1 MRAIN
6 LLPKDDAR
14 RGRPQRPQWLVL
26 VPVVLAVLLTA
37 LMSAMFLSASGK
49 AKDKQAQ
56 LSSLQ
61 EELAAIPTPDA
72 AKVKTQSALAA
83 DKQAR
88 VTALSA
94 ALSRRV
100 AWDRVFRELS
110 LVLPDDVWLATI
122 SAKAPVPS
130 SAATPP
136 APAAAGAAPAATQ
149 FTLDGFTYSHA
160 AVARLLSRLAVVPDL
175 VNVQLQQSTRTKVG
189 VANAVPKLIVQRL
202 LQPALNG
209 EQPVHLECREDST
222 EALLALSCESR
233 AEVDEMVRKAVSSGG
248 AHAMDAQDHGFMY
261 GWSFYDID
269 GHHWE
274 VVWMDPSA
282 IQS

>member
-14 RGRPQRPQWLVL
+14 RGAQKRQRIVL

-37 LMSAMFLSASGK
+37 VFSAMFLSASGK
-49 AKDKQAQ
+49 VKDKQSQLAQ
-56 LSSLQ
+56 LQ
-61 EELAAIPTPDA
+61 DELHAIPTPNA
-72 AKVKTQSALAA
+72 SKVKSQSALAA

-130 SAATPP
+130 STAAAPPSTAAGGTAAATE
-136 APAAAGAAPAATQ
+136 
-149 FTLDGFTYSHA
+149 FTLDGFTYSHD
-160 AVARLLSRLAVVPDL
+160 AVARLLTRLAVIPDL
-175 VNVQLQQSTRTKVG
+175 VNVQLQQSTLTKLGAAQAVHFVI
-189 VANAVPKLIVQRL
+189 VA
-202 LQPALNG
+202 
-209 EQPVHLECREDST
+209 D
-222 EALLALSCESR
+222 
-233 AEVDEMVRKAVSSGG
+233 VRRPGG
-248 AHAMDAQDHGFMY
+248 G
-261 GWSFYDID
+261 S
-269 GHHWE
+269 
-274 VVWMDPSA
+274 
-282 IQS
+282 

>member
-37 LMSAMFLSASGK
+37 VMSAMFLSASGK
-49 AKDKQAQ
+49 AKDKQSQ

-61 EELAAIPTPDA
+61 AELAAIPTPDA

-88 VTALSA
+88 VTALSS

-130 SAATPP
+130 SVATPP
-136 APAAAGAAPAATQ
+136 AAAGSAPAATQ

-175 VNVQLQQSTRTKVG
+175 VNVQLQQSTRTKLGAADAVHFTI
-189 VANAVPKLIVQRL
+189 VA
-202 LQPALNG
+202 
-209 EQPVHLECREDST
+209 D
-222 EALLALSCESR
+222 
-233 AEVDEMVRKAVSSGG
+233 VRRPGG
-248 AHAMDAQDHGFMY
+248 TQ
-261 GWSFYDID
+261 
-269 GHHWE
+269 
-274 VVWMDPSA
+274 
-282 IQS
+282 

>member
-14 RGRPQRPQWLVL
+14 RGPQKRQWIVL

-37 LMSAMFLSASGK
+37 VFSAMFLSASGK
-49 AKDKQAQ
+49 VKDKQSQLAQ
-56 LSSLQ
+56 LQ
-61 EELAAIPTPDA
+61 DELHAIPTPNAD
-72 AKVKTQSALAA
+72 KVKTQSALAA

-110 LVLPDDVWLATI
+110 LVLPNDVWLATI

-130 SAATPP
+130 STAIAPP
-136 APAAAGAAPAATQ
+136 AAAAGATTAATG
-149 FTLDGFTYSHA
+149 FTIDGFTYSHP

-175 VNVQLQQSTRTKVG
+175 VNVQLQQSTLTKLG
-189 VANAVPKLIVQRL
+189 TANAVHFVIV
-202 LQPALNG
+202 A
-209 EQPVHLECREDST
+209 D
-222 EALLALSCESR
+222 
-233 AEVDEMVRKAVSSGG
+233 VRRPGG
-248 AHAMDAQDHGFMY
+248 G
-261 GWSFYDID
+261 S
-269 GHHWE
+269 
-274 VVWMDPSA
+274 
-282 IQS
+282 